1 MLAKQYFIYDDIKDF
16 LSAGDIPVVDV
27 RSPAEYAQ
35 GHIPGA
41 INIPLF
47 DDDERAVVG
56 TLYKQNGP
64 YAALLKGLDIAGP
77 KMSGFVKEAMKIAPA
92 RKLKVHC
99 WRGGRRSESMAWLLS
114 TSGFQVS
121 VLAGGYKA
129 YRRNIKQTFGNL
141 HSLVVLSGKTGTG
154 KTEILHEMERSGH
167 QILDLEK
174 IACHKGSAFGALGE
188 APQPTTEQFENNL
201 FHHLQTLDLSKTIWT
216 EDESRFVGKV
226 AIPDE
231 LFSKMRSAKVFR
243 VEMPLYLRVKRLLED
258 YTHFP
263 KDDLIAA
270 VNRIERRLG
279 GQHAKAAVEAIQ
291 HDDFAK
297 AIEIV
302 LFYYDKTYNYG
313 LERRDPLTISVLE
326 VNTLDAEENAQR
338 VIEFFNDKIRPD

>member
-1 MLAKQYFIYDDIKDF
+1 MVSKKYFDYIDIKSF
-16 LSAGDIPVVDV
+16 LKDESIPALDV
-27 RSPAEYAQ
+27 RSPSEFNQ

-41 INIPLF
+41 HNISLF

-56 TLYKQNGP
+56 TLYKQKGP
-64 YAALLKGLDIAGP
+64 HAALLKGLDIAGP

-99 WRGGRRSESMAWLLS
+99 WRGGRRSESMAWLFS

-121 VLAGGYKA
+121 ALAGGYKA
-129 YRRNIKQTFGNL
+129 YRRKIKQTFGNL

-201 FHHLQTLDLSKTIWT
+201 FHHLQTLDLSKPIWI

-226 AIPDE
+226 AVPDE
-231 LFSKMRSAKVFR
+231 LFARMRSAKVLR
-243 VEMPLYLRVKRLLED
+243 VEMPVALRVQRLLED

-263 KDDLIAA
+263 KYELIAA

-291 HDDFAK
+291 HDDFAT

-313 LERRDPLTISVLE
+313 LEKRDPASVSVLE
-326 VNTLDAEENAQR
+326 VNTVDAKENAKR
-338 VIEFFNDKIRPD
+338 VIEFFNT